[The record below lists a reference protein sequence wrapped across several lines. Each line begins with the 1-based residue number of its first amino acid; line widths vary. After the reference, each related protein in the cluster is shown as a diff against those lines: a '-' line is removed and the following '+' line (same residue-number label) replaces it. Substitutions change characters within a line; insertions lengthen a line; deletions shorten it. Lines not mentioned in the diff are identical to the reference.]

1 MAVKGKSA
9 IKRAEKAKQRQ
20 ARNYSV
26 RTRVRNVTRKAV
38 AAIGTDDAVA
48 ALREAHSIIDK
59 AATKGVLHRN
69 TAARKKARLAKRLHA
84 AQQAAQA

>member
-1 MAVKGKSA
+1 LAVKGKSA
-9 IKRAEKAKQRQ
+9 IKRAAKAQERQ

-26 RTRVRNVTRKAV
+26 RTRVRSVTRKA
-38 AAIGTDDAVA
+38 AAAVGTDDAVA
-48 ALREAHSIIDK
+48 MLREAHSTIDK
-59 AATKGVLHRN
+59 AATKGVIHKN

>member
-9 IKRAEKAKQRQ
+9 IKRALKAKERQ

-26 RTRVRNVTRKAV
+26 RTRVRTATRKAV
-38 AAIGTDDAVA
+38 SAIGTDNAVA

-59 AATKGVLHRN
+59 AATKGVIHRN